1 MPVEGQADW
10 RSSCECLLDIINA
23 LETRSE
29 WLSSDW
35 THRHFSALLTMIDY
49 SSDTELHGRLGV
61 AVSRFF
67 FAFVEDHKDI
77 EHGALILTARQ
88 TNL

>member
-1 MPVEGQADW
+1 M
-10 RSSCECLLDIINA
+10 A
-23 LETRSE
+23 LFLRMFIGHNQCTGDRLE

-49 SSDTELHGRLGV
+49 SFDTELHGRLGV